1 MLLQTVAMPADTNP
15 DGDIFG
21 GWLMAQLDIAGG
33 IMARTIAQCRVATVA
48 VDALHF
54 RRPVHM
60 GDLVSCYGKLT
71 RIGTTSVT
79 LHLEAWVRSVI
90 HSTKKESSTMV
101 AEATFS
107 YVALDHEG
115 KKSPINPPSTPLAQ

>member
-21 GWLMAQLDIAGG
+21 GWLIAQMDIAGG
-33 IMARTIAQCRVATVA
+33 ILSRAIAQCRVATVA

-54 RRPVHM
+54 RRPVHV
-60 GDLVSCYGKLT
+60 GDIVCCYGELT
-71 RIGTTSVT
+71 RIGTTSIT
-79 LHLEAWVRSVI
+79 LHLEAWVKSVI
-90 HSTKKESSTMV
+90 HSTTQESNTMV

-107 YVALDHEG
+107 YVALDAHG
-115 KKSPINPPSTPLAQ
+115 KKRPITPPSL